1 MTVVALDKAASG
13 GILAGSGG
21 AGEHERTIDGMRS
34 DRRKND
40 RDRDGKR
47 GGGFRGRGKRVSIL
61 TQDPTLVVDY
71 KDVNLLRKFTS
82 PEGKI
87 LPRRIT
93 KCTAKQQRQITQA
106 VKRARH
112 LALLPYAE
120 IDS

>member
-1 MTVVALDKAASG
+1 MS
-13 GILAGSGG
+13 
-21 AGEHERTIDGMRS
+21 S
-34 DRRKND
+34 DRRKD
-40 RDRDGKR
+40 KRDGGKR
-47 GGGFRGRGKRVSIL
+47 GGGGGFRGRGKRVSIL

-120 IDS
+120 VDS